1 MLQTG
6 ICLQCGCHVHFPVKY
21 KCKEMLLTEH
31 LHLVLSGRK
40 GILHLLRD
48 SSDTS
53 GLAQGLV
60 FPKKTV
66 QFREV
71 RFETRRQGQVGRS
84 VRCESEQFPHKFHT
98 KVKLQSWC
106 GSTSCK
112 CCLKAGVCTGIQ
124 PDHVG

>member
-1 MLQTG
+1 MH
-6 ICLQCGCHVHFPVKY
+6 IPVKN
-21 KCKEMLLTEH
+21 KCKCREMLLTEY

-40 GILHLLRD
+40 GVLHLLRD

-60 FPKKTV
+60 FPEKKV
-66 QFREV
+66 RFREV
-71 RFETRRQGQVGRS
+71 RFETRKQGQVGRS
-84 VRCESEQFPHKFHT
+84 MRCESEQFPHKFHT

-106 GSTSCK
+106 GSPSCK

-124 PDHVG
+124 SDHVG